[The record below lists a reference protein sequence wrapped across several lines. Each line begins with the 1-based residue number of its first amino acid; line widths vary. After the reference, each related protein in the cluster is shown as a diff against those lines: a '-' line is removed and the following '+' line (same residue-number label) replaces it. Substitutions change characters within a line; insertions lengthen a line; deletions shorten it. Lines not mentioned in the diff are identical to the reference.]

1 MNFVRQMSLVI
12 VEKPTKT
19 SGVNR
24 YDQALDE
31 EQTLGNHCCCNSF
44 VQKELPDAQPEGRN
58 TYSRRVC
65 RDERRERTQQLRTVH
80 LPFHE
85 EMAIPFVMPSDDEA
99 GDQGQR
105 LEQLML
111 DLYAALQQV
120 LRSRAAQHASRNRE
134 SNGFL
139 NLVGTYLE
147 IFLLLLLQ
155 RTMYRNVY

>member
-1 MNFVRQMSLVI
+1 
-12 VEKPTKT
+12 
-19 SGVNR
+19 
-24 YDQALDE
+24 
-31 EQTLGNHCCCNSF
+31 
-44 VQKELPDAQPEGRN
+44 
-58 TYSRRVC
+58 
-65 RDERRERTQQLRTVH
+65 
-80 LPFHE
+80 
-85 EMAIPFVMPSDDEA
+85 MAIPFVMPSDDEA

-155 RTMYRNVY
+155 RTMYRND